1 MIIVMFKP
9 FTTFPES
16 FLGIVHILAPAPP
29 HEVPLAPGVES
40 GEQAQAAPAAQLGLV
55 GKTEQDHQDIVCQ

>member
-1 MIIVMFKP
+1 MFKR

-16 FLGIVHILAPAPP
+16 SLGVEHILAPASP

-40 GEQAQAAPAAQLGLV
+40 GEQSQAAPAAQLGLV
-55 GKTEQDHQDIVCQ
+55 GKTEQDHQHIVCQ

>member
-1 MIIVMFKP
+1 MIIVMLKR

-16 FLGIVHILAPAPP
+16 FLGVEHILAPAPP
-29 HEVPLAPGVES
+29 HEVPLVPSVES

-55 GKTEQDHQDIVCQ
+55 GKTEQDHQHIVCQ